1 MNKKSA
7 QNELYLEK
15 DEEQEILQAL
25 EKQTLKRSKTFK
37 EDMTFAQE
45 AAKNFFKKDAR
56 LNIRISSNDLTHLKR
71 RAAVKGLPY
80 QTFIAGILHE
90 IAAGHF
96 SEEIQSA

>member
-1 MNKKSA
+1 MNKKSV

-15 DEEQEILQAL
+15 EEEQEILQAL
-25 EKQTLKRSKTFK
+25 EQGTLKRSKTFEK
-37 EDMTFAQE
+37 DKDFAQE

-71 RAAVKGLPY
+71 RAAIKGLPY

-96 SEEIQSA
+96 GGGMQSA